1 MIKSQENEVSL
12 NREKDTVNRAMKHNN
27 SSKGLSVVI
36 ITHNEEE
43 NIRECLE
50 SVQWADEIIVVDSD
64 SSDKTEK
71 ICGTFGVSFI
81 KEAWKGFALQKNSA
95 IEKATR
101 DWILSI
107 DADER
112 VTPELREEITAIMES
127 GNPKDGYF
135 IARKNFFLGRWIR
148 RCGWYPDYNLRLFQK
163 GKGLFG
169 VREVHEAVKL
179 DGAAG
184 HLQFPMEHH
193 TYRSLE
199 DFMKRLDRYSALAAK
214 ELLKEKKTYGIF
226 HIVFRPAYTFV
237 NMYLLRL
244 GFLEGYY
251 GFVLSVLYA
260 FYTFLKYIKLRE
272 LQGSQR

>member
-1 MIKSQENEVSL
+1 MAQK
-12 NREKDTVNRAMKHNN
+12 N
-27 SSKGLSVVI
+27 SSKGMSAVI
-36 ITHNEEE
+36 ITHNEED

-50 SVQWADEIIVVDSD
+50 SVKWADEIIVVDSD
-64 SSDKTEK
+64 STDGTEE
-71 ICGTFGVSFI
+71 ICRAFGVNFI
-81 KEAWKGFALQKNSA
+81 KESWKGFALQKNSA
-95 IEKATR
+95 IEKATQ
-101 DWILSI
+101 DWILSL

-112 VTPELREEITAIMES
+112 ITPELRKEIASLMES

-135 IARKNFFLGRWIR
+135 IARKNFFLGRWIK

-169 VREVHEAVKL
+169 IREVHEAVQL
-179 DGAAG
+179 NGIAG
-184 HLQFPMEHH
+184 HLKSPMEHH
-193 TYRSLE
+193 TYKSLE
-199 DFMKRLDRYSALAAK
+199 DFMKRLDRYSTLAAK

-226 HIVFRPAYTFV
+226 HIVFRPAYTFI

-260 FYTFLKYIKLRE
+260 FYTFLKYIKLLE
-272 LQGSQR
+272 LQGSKR